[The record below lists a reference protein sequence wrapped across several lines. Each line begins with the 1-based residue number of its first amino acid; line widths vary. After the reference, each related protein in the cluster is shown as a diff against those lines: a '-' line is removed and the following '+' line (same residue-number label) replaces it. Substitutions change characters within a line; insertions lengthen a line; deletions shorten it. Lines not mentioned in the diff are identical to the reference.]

1 MQTQPAKICSSV
13 GLCTFDGAHGV
24 RYELWI
30 QYKCIQLHFTI
41 LQVVITSMLVFATC
55 YTGAD

>member
-30 QYKCIQLHFTI
+30 
-41 LQVVITSMLVFATC
+41 
-55 YTGAD
+55 